1 MDDETGS
8 VDELHS
14 NRTIAPQQEDRDLN
28 TGEEDCNLNTGDG
41 DHDADACD
49 NHNIDTHE
57 ENCNTD
63 TGTLKHIINTPQNGA
78 SLHEDMSHPSTSHM
92 ECKHLNLM
100 VESEF
105 TPKKAQRGKISGKYN
120 IVVVIF

>member
-14 NRTIAPQQEDRDLN
+14 NQTITPQQEDCD
-28 TGEEDCNLNTGDG
+28 LNTGDG
-41 DHDADACD
+41 DCDANVCD
-49 NHNIDTHE
+49 DHNINTHE

-63 TGTLKHIINTPQNGA
+63 TGTLKCIINTPQNGA
-78 SLHEDMSHPSTSHM
+78 SLHEDTSHPSTS
-92 ECKHLNLM
+92 CTKRKRPNLM

-105 TPKKAQRGKISGKYN
+105 APKKAQRGKISGKYN